1 MCKLLNVRGRFKIA
15 TASVTAI
22 CHQNATSKFLGIDFV
37 RKFGG
42 ERGIRTLEGLLT
54 LTPLA
59 GVRLRPLGH
68 LSAPGNAGVSAHWP
82 AAARLP
88 ACGAAMILKRLA
100 CSKAL
105 EPARASGGEPC
116 AHERLHRLEGR
127 SEERRV
133 GEKARSR
140 WWPD

>member
-1 MCKLLNVRGRFKIA
+1 MCKLLNVRGRFNIA

-82 AAARLP
+82 AAARL
-88 ACGAAMILKRLA
+88 ARVQGMILKG
-100 CSKAL
+100 
-105 EPARASGGEPC
+105 PARGKSARAPQAAS
-116 AHERLHRLEGR
+116 R
-127 SEERRV
+127 
-133 GEKARSR
+133 ARTNARTDSSAA
-140 WWPD
+140 

>member
-1 MCKLLNVRGRFKIA
+1 MHSENAGALSSTSPGTRSSRQLTPQCIVSEKRREGFAMKLWRTDVQVAECSGRFNIA

-42 ERGIRTLEGLLT
+42 ERGIRTLEGLMT

-68 LSAPGNAGVSAHWP
+68 LSAPGERWCVSSLAGGCP
-82 AAARLP
+82 AAP
-88 ACGAAMILKRLA
+88 
-100 CSKAL
+100 
-105 EPARASGGEPC
+105 RA
-116 AHERLHRLEGR
+116 GR
-127 SEERRV
+127 
-133 GEKARSR
+133 
-140 WWPD
+140 P

>member
-82 AAARLP
+82 AAARL
-88 ACGAAMILKRLA
+88 ARVRGGHDTEGAGARQKR
-100 CSKAL
+100 
-105 EPARASGGEPC
+105 ARASGGEP
-116 AHERLHRLEGR
+116 R
-127 SEERRV
+127 SEEHTSELQSQSNLV
-133 GEKARSR
+133 C
-140 WWPD
+140 